1 MDTEKERKMTEKTW
15 EELVQELES
24 IIQEQEPL
32 RIFLNQPGNYYGGDT
47 DQAKQMRKLI
57 QQRDQVESS
66 LANINACWELQLA
79 GKGTNND

>member
-1 MDTEKERKMTEKTW
+1 MDIEKERKMTGKTW
-15 EELVQELES
+15 QELVQELES

-47 DQAKQMRKLI
+47 DQAKRMRELI

-66 LANINACWELQLA
+66 LAKMHACWDLKLA
-79 GKGTNND
+79 GKGNNNA